1 MSRRLRTILTQV
13 GSFALAGLLLFLALR
28 GLDLD
33 EIGAALS
40 DANYLWLIPL
50 VLVVLASHWLR
61 AWRWV
66 MLIEALPPDER
77 PVRRVTTAEAF
88 GAVLIGYMVNY
99 VAPRLGEVVRTA
111 NLATRQKIG
120 FSSLFGTVVV
130 ERILDVVVL
139 LLGLLS
145 VVVLLRHR
153 IEDLYLV
160 FVEPLR
166 LELGL
171 VPMLLVGLG
180 TLALFAAIFFIS
192 RSYLRAS
199 TRASA
204 IWKRRIRPLAS
215 SFKAGLLTIVRS
227 RRRTGL
233 IVSTLAIWSC
243 YALAAHMPF
252 YLLNMVE
259 PYQISLVD
267 SWSIMLLGAVGV
279 ALPSPG
285 GTGTFHFITILV
297 LTTFF
302 DVARAPAAAYAVL
315 THGAQLVLY
324 ALSGFVALL
333 AQGSSVRT
341 LARRTAAAQESAD
354 GVERAADSSS
364 SSTRRAP

>member
-1 MSRRLRTILTQV
+1 LSRRLRTILTQV

-28 GLDLD
+28 GLNLE
-33 EIGAALS
+33 EIGSALR
-40 DANYLWLIPL
+40 DGDYLWLIPL
-50 VLVVLASHWLR
+50 VLVVLVSHWLR
-61 AWRWV
+61 AWRWI

-77 PVRRVTTAEAF
+77 PARRVPTADAF
-88 GAVLIGYMVNY
+88 GSVLIGYMVNY

-111 NLATRQKIG
+111 NLSTRHKIG
-120 FSSLFGTVVV
+120 FSSLFGTVVI

-139 LLGLLS
+139 LFGLLS
-145 VVVLLRHR
+145 VTVLLRHR

-166 LELGL
+166 VELGL
-171 VPMLLVGLG
+171 VPLLLVGLG
-180 TLALFAAIFFIS
+180 TILLFAAVLLLS

-204 IWKRRIRPLAS
+204 LWKRRIRPIAS

-233 IVSTLAIWSC
+233 IVSTLAIWVC

-252 YLLNMVE
+252 YLLNMVG
-259 PYQISLVD
+259 PYEISLVD
-267 SWSIMLLGAVGV
+267 SWCIMLLGAIGV

-302 DVARAPAAAYAVL
+302 GVDRAPAATYAVL

-324 ALSGFVALL
+324 ALAGFVALL
-333 AQGSSVRT
+333 AQGSNVRS
-341 LARRTAAAQESAD
+341 LARRAAGAQEGAD
-354 GVERAADSSS
+354 GVQRAADSSTPS
-364 SSTRRAP
+364 ARNAS